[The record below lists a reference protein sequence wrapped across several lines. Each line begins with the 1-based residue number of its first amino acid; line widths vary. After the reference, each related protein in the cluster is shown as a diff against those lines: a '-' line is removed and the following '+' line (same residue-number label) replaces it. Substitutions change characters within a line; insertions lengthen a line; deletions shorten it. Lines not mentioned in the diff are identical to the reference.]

1 MTPPAIELT
10 PYVIVVD
17 IVSSVLYRVL
27 TVVHTTGDN
36 ERSKGFPTRHN
47 QLSEMQASENLYNA
61 TPFVVYA
68 RFMNFKS
75 HRHLY
80 RQEERA

>member
-47 QLSEMQASENLYNA
+47 QLSEMQASEN
-61 TPFVVYA
+61 
-68 RFMNFKS
+68 S
-75 HRHLY
+75 
-80 RQEERA
+80 